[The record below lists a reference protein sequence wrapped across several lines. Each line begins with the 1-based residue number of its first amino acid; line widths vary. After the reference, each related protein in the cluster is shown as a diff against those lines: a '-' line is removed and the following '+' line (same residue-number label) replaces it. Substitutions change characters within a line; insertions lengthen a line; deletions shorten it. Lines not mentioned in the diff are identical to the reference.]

1 MTWKKTAVVA
11 SAFALGI
18 LVVGYAS
25 AWSSLDSCAE
35 EVFRD
40 TQRRNV
46 AGTDMLGNR
55 VRPSRD
61 DISANIVGPFLVEVI
76 YMLPRDLHGSIYY
89 TRYVVFFGYRHQRSS
104 DTIHLV
110 STQPRSTGLSANNS
124 FKPNPLRGS
133 A

>member
-1 MTWKKTAVVA
+1 VTWKKTAVVA
-11 SAFALGI
+11 SALALGTLAI
-18 LVVGYAS
+18 GYAS

-55 VRPSRD
+55 VRPSRG
-61 DISANIVGPFLVEVI
+61 DISANIVGPFLVEVS

-89 TRYVVFFGYRHQRSS
+89 TRYVVLFGYRHQRSS
-104 DTIHLV
+104 DAIHLV
-110 STQPRSTGLSANNS
+110 STQPRLTGLSANNS